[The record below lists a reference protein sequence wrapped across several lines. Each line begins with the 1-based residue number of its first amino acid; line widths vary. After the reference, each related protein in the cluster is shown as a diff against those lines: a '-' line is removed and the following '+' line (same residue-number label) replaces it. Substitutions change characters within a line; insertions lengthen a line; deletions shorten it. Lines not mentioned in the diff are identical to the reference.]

1 MMGLIRMRIVRRLMR
16 MIYEK
21 EELEVRE
28 SWREKGEGR
37 GTKREKRERRLTF
50 FLTGVLV
57 EDKKKRN
64 GIFAGSGHKI

>member
-50 FLTGVLV
+50 FFNRSASRGQ
-57 EDKKKRN
+57 KKAQWNFCGKWT
-64 GIFAGSGHKI
+64 